1 MKKPNF
7 IKVSVSLPPEVHD
20 WLKSEADRRTQ
31 KFGESWTASRVLQE
45 ALREYRA
52 RQSASATLGQAM
64 PDLPHHLGKVSAQPH
79 SGPEIIAP
87 HKTSTKQP
95 VGGRSTAMKS
105 RSRKN
110 G

>member
-52 RQSASATLGQAM
+52 RQSAGAAPGQAM
-64 PDLPHHLGKVSAQPH
+64 PDRIHLNEDFVAAQPH
-79 SGPEIIAP
+79 SGPVITNP
-87 HKTSTKQP
+87 RKTSAGGSKTQATRYPTKRQ
-95 VGGRSTAMKS
+95 AKS
-105 RSRKN
+105 
-110 G
+110 